1 MLLVL
6 GWNTLQNIKHL
17 NILNQSGKISF
28 ATVPFLLLEL
38 LAPEDGNTN
47 KVIKDIGL
55 NQNLLLYTRK
65 VSACC
70 N

>member
-6 GWNTLQNIKHL
+6 GWKTLQNIKHL

-28 ATVPFLLLEL
+28 ATIPFLLLEL
-38 LAPEDGNTN
+38 LTPEDGNNN

-55 NQNLLLYTRK
+55 NQNLLLCMRE